1 MRVKLLLNGEEV
13 KSQDVELENSRGNE
27 IKLKCTAPGKPGEHK
42 HVELTPEEQEEIKKA
57 AATPLIDVDKVIGEA
72 KELHAMRPI
81 EIEVF
86 TRDTQVEESKEK
98 RQKHKKKEERPQ
110 FIQRHK
116 GGGARRNQRSK
127 QRSRRR

>member
-1 MRVKLLLNGEEV
+1 MEFRLGATDAKTG
-13 KSQDVELENSRGNE
+13 
-27 IKLKCTAPGKPGEHK
+27 AAKPGEHK

-86 TRDTQVEESKEK
+86 TRDKEAEESKEK
-98 RQKHKKKEERPQ
+98 RP
-110 FIQRHK
+110 
-116 GGGARRNQRSK
+116 AREARWPAP
-127 QRSRRR
+127 RSRRRR